1 MALSVDGKVRILNEA
16 TVAGATGAGT
26 STDMIEGGIMAVE
39 ANGKTSSGTG
49 AAIIEIQVSNNNST
63 WQTAGT
69 INLNLGPTQTSSRF
83 EMDASWMGWLYVRAK
98 LTSISGTGASVSA
111 YKTAGVGDVLTSER
125 DVDTTAPSTVTSY
138 LFVHPTTL
146 ATSRQVGERQIY
158 VPLDDGFYYGMF
170 IGTKVAAQMVPS
182 ISDICIAKP
191 GLHKWHGACT
201 KVGTWTTSPAGV
213 STGAF
218 QDTGNSYSVTAGDT
232 ISVSVTGSIVAIRSF
247 NTTNGGFG
255 VVSIDGDFTRATR
268 LPAFT
273 ADDYAGGFCRAS
285 DVGKRYICGF
295 SSAPQSEC
303 AVIADDLSFGAHTI
317 LVEATGTKPT
327 ASSAARCQVEGIAS
341 VNGGN
346 IGTADVHM
354 IPVNYVL
361 HETGI
366 TAQCYVPHWAP
377 VGSSDYQFMGENHSD
392 NSAQS
397 KETTTSLT
405 VYVNEVD
412 QTALATGT
420 YASGTMITI
429 RHISTLAHKADLVTP
444 VATKSRVYTFGS
456 GRKHPAMCDITI
468 TWSSDGILNLEYPV
482 MMTVGEMITN
492 PAATFHSSQ
501 FHTAEIAGNVVPL
514 GSANN
519 DTVTYYRGAGSR
531 LFCYGDRLIAWA
543 ALESGVP
550 GKHLFSNYAGSY
562 QDRTSKDEKLYII
575 SSNGPQFVPNGEVRR
590 FLIGWG
596 AHRI

>member
-1 MALSVDGKVRILNEA
+1 MALSVDGKVRILNGA
-16 TVAGATGAGT
+16 TAAGTTGAGA
-26 STDMIEGGIMAVE
+26 STDMVEGGIMAVE
-39 ANGKTSSGTG
+39 AYGTTSSGTG

-69 INLNLGPTQTSSRF
+69 INLNLGTTQTSSRF
-83 EMDASWMGWLYVRAK
+83 EMDASWMGWPYVRAK
-98 LTSISGTGASVSA
+98 LASISGTGASVSA
-111 YKTAGVGDVLTSER
+111 YKTTGVGDVLTSER
-125 DVDTTAPSTVTSY
+125 DVETLAPASQTCY
-138 LFVHPTTL
+138 LFVHPTTS
-146 ATSRQVGERQIY
+146 ATCRQVGERQIY

-182 ISDICIAKP
+182 ISDTCIAKP

-218 QDTGNSYSVTAGDT
+218 QGTGNSYSATAGDT

-285 DVGKRYICGF
+285 DVGKRYICGY
-295 SSAPQSEC
+295 STAPQSEC
-303 AVIADDLSFGAHTI
+303 AVIADDLSSGAHTI

-341 VNGGN
+341 VNGSS

-361 HETGI
+361 HETTI
-366 TAQCYVPHWAP
+366 SAQCYVPFWAP
-377 VGSSDYQFMGENHSD
+377 VGSSDFQFLGENHSD
-392 NSAQS
+392 NTNS

-405 VYVNEVD
+405 VYVDGTD

-429 RHISTLAHKADLVTP
+429 RHVSTLAHKVDVGTP
-444 VATKSRVYTFGS
+444 VATKSRVYTFGA
-456 GRKHPAMCDITI
+456 GRKHPAMCDVTI
-468 TWSSDGILNLEYPV
+468 TWGSDGLLNIEYPV
-482 MMTVGEMITN
+482 MLTVGEMITN
-492 PAATFHSSQ
+492 PAATLHRSQ
-501 FHTAEIAGNVVPL
+501 FHTAEISGNVIPL
-514 GSANN
+514 LDTNN
-519 DTVTYYRGAGSR
+519 DGITYYRGAGSR
-531 LFCYGDRLIAWA
+531 LFCYGDHLIAWA
-543 ALESGVP
+543 AVEDGTP
-550 GKHLFSNYAGSY
+550 GKVLFSNFAGAY
-562 QDRTSKDEKLYII
+562 QDRTSKDEKLYIV
-575 SSNGPQFVPNGEVRR
+575 SSNGTQFVPNGEVRR
-590 FLIGWG
+590 FLLGWG

>member
-1 MALSVDGKVRILNEA
+1 MALSVDGKVRILNGA
-16 TVAGATGAGT
+16 TSAGTTGAGA
-26 STDMIEGGIMAVE
+26 STDMITGGIMAVE
-39 ANGKTSSGTG
+39 AYGTTTAGTG
-49 AAIIEIQVSNNNST
+49 SAIIEIQVSNNNST

-69 INLNLGPTQTSSRF
+69 INLNLGPTQTSEKF
-83 EMDASWMGWLYVRAK
+83 EMDASWLGWLYVRAK
-98 LTSISGTGASVSA
+98 VASISGTGASVSA
-111 YKTAGVGDVLTSER
+111 YKTTGVGDVLPSER
-125 DVDTTAPSTVTSY
+125 DIETTAPSTVTSY

-170 IGTKVAAQMVPS
+170 IGTKVNTHMVPS

-295 SSAPQSEC
+295 STAPQSEC

-361 HETGI
+361 HETSI
-366 TAQCYVPHWAP
+366 SAQCYVPRWAP

-392 NSAQS
+392 NTNS

-405 VYVNEVD
+405 VYVDGTD

-420 YASGTMITI
+420 YASGGSVTI
-429 RHISTLAHKADLVTP
+429 RHVSTLAHKAAIGTP
-444 VATKSRVYTFGS
+444 VATKSRVYTFAP

-468 TWSSDGILNLEYPV
+468 TWSSDGLLNIEYPV
-482 MMTVGEMITN
+482 MLTVGEMVIN
-492 PAATFHSSQ
+492 PALTIQRTQ
-501 FHTAEIAGNVVPL
+501 FHTGEIAGNVFAL
-514 GSANN
+514 SDANA
-519 DTVTYYRGAGSR
+519 DGVTYFRGAGSR

-543 ALESGVP
+543 AMEGGTP
-550 GKHLFSNYAGSY
+550 GKHIYSSQAGSY
-562 QDRTSKDEKLYII
+562 QDRTTKDEKLYLI
-575 SSNGPQFVPNGEVRR
+575 SSYGTQFVPSGEVRR
-590 FLIGWG
+590 FLVGWG
-596 AHRI
+596 AKRI